1 LFLEM
6 IVNLSNLSVKT
17 RLFAT
22 LAFLSAVTMTVGFLG
37 YRMAHQIEADMQ
49 YSYDNYFVAEAAL
62 GEIVSRQRGN
72 TEQILLGIMA
82 RTPEAI
88 SAARAHVEQNRDRI
102 NELWTAYVPTI
113 VTPEERQLAD
123 AFHEGRAQ
131 LIAANN
137 EVLKAAAEGNYD
149 AATQVLHAKVTPL
162 GEAAL
167 LAGDKLFAFQS
178 RVAGELNVSAKEQF
192 DRGTTIIEASIAF
205 SVMLSAV
212 LGWLLVR
219 SIVNALSTAMTVTAR
234 IAAGELGREIH
245 IEDQHEFGQLLMS
258 LRTMDGKLG
267 EIVGNVRTNAD
278 AVGTAAREI
287 SQGNDDLS
295 QRTQQQA
302 AALEETAA
310 SMEEMAATVKQNADN
325 AKQANQLA
333 QGARGQADKGG
344 AVVQQA
350 IGAMSEINASS
361 RKIADIIGVIDEIAF
376 QTNLLAL
383 NAAVEA
389 ARAGEQGRG
398 FAVVASEVRNL
409 AQRSA
414 TAAKEIKGLINDSV
428 EKVRVGAEFVDES
441 GKMIAEIMDSVKKV
455 TDIVAEIAAASEEQ
469 ATGVEQVNKAVT
481 QMDEVTQQNAA
492 LVEEAAAAA
501 KSMQQQTQQLVS
513 VVSYFHTSDNHS
525 THAADMAAQQEVSP
539 RASVAQFKPA
549 RRKSPAAMAP
559 GSAPAPAR
567 LAKAGGGEW
576 QEF

>member
-1 LFLEM
+1 M
-6 IVNLSNLSVKT
+6 NLSNLSVKA

-22 LAFLSAVTMTVGFLG
+22 LAFLSALTMTVGVIG
-37 YRMAHQIEADMQ
+37 YRMAGAVAHDLQ

-72 TEQILLGIMA
+72 TEQILLGMMA
-82 RTPEAI
+82 RTPEGV
-88 SAARAHVEQNRDRI
+88 SAARARIEQNRDRI
-102 NELWTAYVPTI
+102 NELWTRYEKTI
-113 VTPEERQLAD
+113 ASPEERQLAD
-123 AFHEGRAQ
+123 AFHEGRAE

-137 EVLKAAAEGNYD
+137 ETLKVAADGDYD
-149 AATQVLHAKVTPL
+149 AAAQVLRTKVISIGDL
-162 GEAAL
+162 AL
-167 LAGDKLFAFQS
+167 AAGDKLFAFQGHM
-178 RVAGELNVSAKEQF
+178 AEELNAAANKQF
-192 DRGTTIIEASIAF
+192 QSGTLFIGASVVFA
-205 SVMLSAV
+205 VALSIV

-219 SIVNALSTAMTVTAR
+219 SIVNSLSTAMAVTAR
-234 IAAGELGREIH
+234 IAGGELGRDIDIQDE
-245 IEDQHEFGQLLMS
+245 HEFGQLLMS
-258 LRTMDGKLG
+258 LKAMDGKLG
-267 EIVGNVRTNAD
+267 EIVGSVRTNAD

-333 QGARGQADKGG
+333 ISARGQADKGG

-361 RKIADIIGVIDEIAF
+361 RKIADIISVIDEIAF

-501 KSMQQQTQQLVS
+501 KSMQMQTQELVS
-513 VVSYFHTSDNHS
+513 VIGYFSSSGNRSAPAAHSAHQGVS
-525 THAADMAAQQEVSP
+525 SP
-539 RASVAQFKPA
+539 ASVSQFKPQA
-549 RRKSPAAMAP
+549 QRKSSPVRASNSDVAP
-559 GSAPAPAR
+559 VR
-567 LAKAGGGEW
+567 LAKASGGGSGEW
-576 QEF
+576 QDF